1 METQLGRCLNRKPDY
16 PGRARLAA
24 FLLAISFSFTP
35 CRRPCH
41 NVQTLSTFLLQV
53 LYAFCLFLFTFLSRA
68 RKKHLKCSLELL
80 KFISMFSFPFFYASI
95 FRWDDWCDRNVCMGG
110 VFLSWASNDP
120 GRSAVATLGSSISVR
135 IRIPENGNFNP

>member
-1 METQLGRCLNRKPDY
+1 MRPSLNKIGSLTTQEKPGWQ
-16 PGRARLAA
+16 PW
-24 FLLAISFSFTP
+24 
-35 CRRPCH
+35 PCH

-80 KFISMFSFPFFYASI
+80 KFISMFSFPFFYAST

-120 GRSAVATLGSSISVR
+120 GRSEWQHLGHPFLLEFVFQRMVISTHEKEYKKPT
-135 IRIPENGNFNP
+135 ITIFCSF